1 MSNFYLDVS
10 RGKIELQMCGEMLGI
25 FGIQPSPYDGSGA
38 CIGSRRKDE
47 RLLERIVCRLGKRVA
62 SGMPVPMV
70 TDGNFARG
78 NVGQGV
84 DKRSWTGKE
93 FLGSGHNGALIMHIG
108 CQRSVMREKDD
119 RCVGIEMGNGV
130 HQQLSSHECQLRED
144 VHLVEF
150 RVAPNEIFVGSWEKC
165 RSSFLEG

>member
-38 CIGSRRKDE
+38 PIGGRRKDE
-47 RLLERIVCRLGKRVA
+47 RLLERFLCGGGQGIT
-62 SGMPVPMV
+62 SGVPVPMMA
-70 TDGNFARG
+70 NRHLARG

-108 CQRSVMREKDD
+108 CQRSVMREKDY
-119 RCVGIEMGNGV
+119 RCVGIEMGNGLY
-130 HQQLSSHECQLRED
+130 QQLSSHESQLRED

-165 RSSFLEG
+165 RSSFLER

>member
-1 MSNFYLDVS
+1 
-10 RGKIELQMCGEMLGI
+10 
-25 FGIQPSPYDGSGA
+25 
-38 CIGSRRKDE
+38 
-47 RLLERIVCRLGKRVA
+47 
-62 SGMPVPMV
+62 MV

-93 FLGSGHNGALIMHIG
+93 FLGSGHNGALIVHIG

-119 RCVGIEMGNGV
+119 RCVDIEMGNGV

-165 RSSFLEG
+165 RSSFLER